1 MFKNLERKMLEGI
14 HEKIKIEQHLDED
27 TLVYHTKT
35 MVDGICVH
43 EHEFDLSRLMVIM
56 EKRLLKQLLLAPPKK
71 AVKKKEKKIIV

>member
-1 MFKNLERKMLEGI
+1 MLEGI

-56 EKRLLKQLLLAPPKK
+56 EKRLLKQLLLAPAKK